1 MGLAHDTDEL
11 RRVLRS
17 CRKDVAERQNE
28 QSYAAIGEVLL
39 LWICNFSATG
49 CASNDQGCLLL
60 FWFFIE
66 LVVAIWKRCVE
77 QELLVVG
84 MHITLALQCLS
95 CYFCRLPGV
104 SWILLFVCTA
114 IAQRALENLVHEHSH
129 GNLLRPSNH
138 WLARVTGFLVY
149 KDLEEYRSSHR
160 IHHQKFGL
168 DEDPDRIVYGRAATR
183 PLLGKVSVVCVW
195 YHENLQKKGLWIQV
209 ATCLTVFMLR
219 RLTWSGGEVLHW
231 IAAALAWWTSSY
243 ILVLPF
249 FRACAE
255 HSEHSGLIK
264 DPQSGEHLDDYL
276 RKHWT
281 MTRSNIGVFHHWVL
295 HPMNDGYHTLHHLDP
310 QIPFYMLRTLHEKL
324 MRSNTFDY
332 AETCTA
338 KGLINKCPQVF
349 Y

>member
-209 ATCLTVFMLR
+209 VSFLNRFDDWGTLVGIHRVFRILLAMCWPSPSKSFGLPVCSASKIFAKAVVLNFPFNACLVKTTSCSTLAT
-219 RLTWSGGEVLHW
+219 
-231 IAAALAWWTSSY
+231 A
-243 ILVLPF
+243 PF
-249 FRACAE
+249 RVC
-255 HSEHSGLIK
+255 
-264 DPQSGEHLDDYL
+264 
-276 RKHWT
+276 
-281 MTRSNIGVFHHWVL
+281 V
-295 HPMNDGYHTLHHLDP
+295 
-310 QIPFYMLRTLHEKL
+310 
-324 MRSNTFDY
+324 
-332 AETCTA
+332 
-338 KGLINKCPQVF
+338 
-349 Y
+349 

>member
-1 MGLAHDTDEL
+1 MLPSA
-11 RRVLRS
+11 RS
-17 CRKDVAERQNE
+17 FCF
-28 QSYAAIGEVLL
+28 G
-39 LWICNFSATG
+39 SATS
-49 CASNDQGCLLL
+49 ALQ
-60 FWFFIE
+60 
-66 LVVAIWKRCVE
+66 AAQAMTK
-77 QELLVVG
+77 ELLVVG